1 MNNTEFEKILDT
13 RIKAIRETLAGK
25 AKEYASADRLYNFKR
40 AAEIDQT
47 TPENA
52 LKGMWLK
59 HVVSV
64 LDLISGKLELS
75 EKTINEKLGDSIN
88 YLILLEAVLK
98 EKLEKRKPKLETV
111 IGIGETL
118 LSPENVKKMR
128 EVTRKLYKS
137 ANIVSDKKPTAA
149 FICENT
155 TRIAL
160 AGKPVSVF
168 CRKRKG
174 PCEVYE
180 QWAKGYDITNFYYS
194 TITSVD
200 TVIKVNTC
208 TKSYTQI
215 DVTKN
220 D

>member
-1 MNNTEFEKILDT
+1 MNNTDFEKILDT

-47 TPENA
+47 TPEAA

-64 LDLISGKLELS
+64 LDLISGKLERS
-75 EKTINEKLGDSIN
+75 EHMINEKIGDSVN

-98 EKLEKRKPKLETV
+98 EKLNSQPVFIKYD
-111 IGIGETL
+111 GIGETL

-128 EVTRKLYKS
+128 EITRKLYKS

-180 QWAKGYDITNFYYS
+180 QWAKGYDITDFEYS
-194 TITSVD
+194 SSVD

-215 DVTKN
+215 DVAKN

>member
-25 AKEYASADRLYNFKR
+25 AKEYASEDRLYNFKR

-98 EKLEKRKPKLETV
+98 EKLNSQPVFIKYD
-111 IGIGETL
+111 GIGETL

-128 EVTRKLYKS
+128 EVTRKLHKS
-137 ANIVSDKKPTAA
+137 ANIVSDTKKPTAT
-149 FICENT
+149 FICENA

-160 AGKPVSVF
+160 SGKPVSVF
-168 CRKRKG
+168 CRERKS
-174 PCEVYE
+174 PCKVFE
-180 QWAKGYDITNFYYS
+180 QWAKEYNITEFDYS
-194 TITSVD
+194 TSVN

-215 DVTKN
+215 DVAKN

>member
-25 AKEYASADRLYNFKR
+25 AKEYASEDRLYNFKR

-47 TPENA
+47 TPEAA

-64 LDLISGKLELS
+64 LDLISGKLESS
-75 EKTINEKLGDSIN
+75 EKNINEKLGDSIN
-88 YLILLEAVLK
+88 YLILLEAVFK
-98 EKLEKRKPKLETV
+98 EKLEKRKPKFETV

-128 EVTRKLYKS
+128 EFARKLHKS
-137 ANIVSDKKPTAA
+137 ANIVSDTKKPTAA
-149 FICENT
+149 FICKKA
-155 TRIAL
+155 TRITL
-160 AGKPVSVF
+160 ASKPVSVF
-168 CRKRKG
+168 CWKG

-180 QWAKGYDITNFYYS
+180 QWAIKYNITDFEYS
-194 TITSVD
+194 PSVD

-215 DVTKN
+215 DVAKN

>member
-1 MNNTEFEKILDT
+1 M
-13 RIKAIRETLAGK
+13 
-25 AKEYASADRLYNFKR
+25 
-40 AAEIDQT
+40 
-47 TPENA
+47 
-52 LKGMWLK
+52 
-59 HVVSV
+59 
-64 LDLISGKLELS
+64 
-75 EKTINEKLGDSIN
+75 INEKIGDSIN

-98 EKLEKRKPKLETV
+98 EKLEKRKPILETV

-128 EVTRKLYKS
+128 EFARKLHKS
-137 ANIVSDKKPTAA
+137 ANIVSDTKKPTAA
-149 FICENT
+149 FICEKA

-160 AGKPVSVF
+160 ASKPVSVF
-168 CRKRKG
+168 CWKG

-180 QWAKGYDITNFYYS
+180 QWAKCCDITDFEYS
-194 TITSVD
+194 SSVD

-215 DVTKN
+215 DVAKN

>member
-25 AKEYASADRLYNFKR
+25 AKEYASEDRLYNFKR

-64 LDLISGKLELS
+64 LDLISGKLERS
-75 EKTINEKLGDSIN
+75 EHMINEKIGDSVN

-98 EKLEKRKPKLETV
+98 EKLNSQPVFIKYD
-111 IGIGETL
+111 GIGETL

-128 EVTRKLYKS
+128 EFARKLHKS

-149 FICENT
+149 FICEKA

-160 AGKPVSVF
+160 ASKPVSVF
-168 CRKRKG
+168 CWKG
-174 PCEVYE
+174 PCKVYE
-180 QWAKGYDITNFYYS
+180 QWAKGYDITDFEYS
-194 TITSVD
+194 SSVD

>member
-25 AKEYASADRLYNFKR
+25 AKEYASEDRLYNFKR

-128 EVTRKLYKS
+128 EFARKLHKS
-137 ANIVSDKKPTAA
+137 ANIVSDTKKPTAA
-149 FICENT
+149 FICEKA

-160 AGKPVSVF
+160 ASKPVSVF

-180 QWAKGYDITNFYYS
+180 QWAKGYDITDFEYS
-194 TITSVD
+194 SSVD
-200 TVIKVNTC
+200 AVIKVNTC

-215 DVTKN
+215 DVAKN

>member
-25 AKEYASADRLYNFKR
+25 AKEYASEDRLYNFKR

-47 TPENA
+47 TPEAA

-64 LDLISGKLELS
+64 LDLISGKLESS
-75 EKTINEKLGDSIN
+75 EKNINEKLGDSIN
-88 YLILLEAVLK
+88 YLILLEAVFK
-98 EKLEKRKPKLETV
+98 EKLEKRKPKFETV

-128 EVTRKLYKS
+128 EVARKLHKS
-137 ANIVSDKKPTAA
+137 AKIVSDISKPTAA
-149 FICENT
+149 FICENA

-160 AGKPVSVF
+160 SGKPVSVF

-180 QWAKGYDITNFYYS
+180 QWAKGYDITDFEYS
-194 TITSVD
+194 SSVD

-215 DVTKN
+215 DVAKN

>member
-1 MNNTEFEKILDT
+1 MNNTEFEKILDA

-25 AKEYASADRLYNFKR
+25 AKEYASEDRLYNFKR

-47 TPENA
+47 TPEAA

-75 EKTINEKLGDSIN
+75 EKTINEKIGDSIN
-88 YLILLEAVLK
+88 YLILLEAVFK
-98 EKLEKRKPKLETV
+98 EKLEKRKPKFETV

-128 EVTRKLYKS
+128 EFARKLHKS
-137 ANIVSDKKPTAA
+137 ANIVSDTKKPTAA
-149 FICENT
+149 FICEKA

-160 AGKPVSVF
+160 ASKPVSVF
-168 CRKRKG
+168 CRKISAF
-174 PCEVYE
+174 CSIVLICLSSVLTIEL
-180 QWAKGYDITNFYYS
+180 DI
-194 TITSVD
+194 
-200 TVIKVNTC
+200 
-208 TKSYTQI
+208 
-215 DVTKN
+215 
-220 D
+220 